1 MTSMCAPQILKTI
14 VSNKEFR
21 IIPTPLFQHVQTHP
35 ELSVESKFL
44 WVVLWE
50 LCSPSPTYE
59 KTLTWGFLSKRLNKS
74 ESTIRR
80 WAKPLIKFGY
90 LAIESIFSGD
100 GSQLPSKFRI
110 GVPAVI
116 AKKIWTVTPN
126 RNKPNAI
133 KQENESAPSAGVT
146 NEASMVDHVEDPA
159 PNTKTTRCKDG
170 EQNETDKDV
179 PNENSQSESHLP
191 VQECGV
197 NAGAN
202 DSAVEIRASEGEVL
216 ESAGVVS
223 VIRKDLTNSAG
234 ASAEISDSESISGG
248 TSSVSRMLSTL
259 NKHLD
264 RVRKGSGSSLS
275 ERSEEKRLDV
285 QGQREK
291 RSERKSSEVH
301 NQPKNGLKRVGEGA
315 FKSVFDGAFK
325 SGTQEKNQQKQDN
338 SNSAQL
344 RSMIKADLMVRLGT
358 GYDYKTLTEEVA
370 ISIEKGSFQKFSYK
384 KAINIAAKLIR
395 ENRWMK
401 PRVAVVYA

>member
-21 IIPTPLFQHVQTHP
+21 IIPTPLFQHVQTHT

-110 GVPAVI
+110 GVPQAI
-116 AKKIWTVTPN
+116 AKRIWTVTPN
-126 RNKPNAI
+126 RFKANTNKNDR
-133 KQENESAPSAGVT
+133 K
-146 NEASMVDHVEDPA
+146 EDKP
-159 PNTKTTRCKDG
+159 
-170 EQNETDKDV
+170 
-179 PNENSQSESHLP
+179 
-191 VQECGV
+191 
-197 NAGAN
+197 
-202 DSAVEIRASEGEVL
+202 
-216 ESAGVVS
+216 AGVVIDVS
-223 VIRKDLTNSAG
+223 ENEALEDEKLGQELDSDNDGAKNEKQEEVIPERSEAENAGVDQESNEQAGVDAGVDESIQNSAG
-234 ASAEISDSESISGG
+234 SCAESCEGSPEPAVADAGSKEPVQISGG
-248 TSSVSRMLSTL
+248 GSNVSRMLSTL

-264 RVRKGSGSSLS
+264 RVRKGSNSAQSA
-275 ERSEEKRLDV
+275 RSEGKSLDV
-285 QGQREK
+285 QGQQKK
-291 RSERKSSEVH
+291 RSERKSSEAQI
-301 NQPKNGLKRVGEGA
+301 QPKTGLKRVGEGA
-315 FKSVFDGAFK
+315 IKSVFEGAIK
-325 SGTQEKNQQKQDN
+325 SGTQEKNQQNQDN
-338 SNSAQL
+338 SNSVQL
-344 RSMIKADLMVRLGT
+344 RSTIKADLMVRLGT

>member
-1 MTSMCAPQILKTI
+1 MISMCAPQILKTI

-21 IIPTPLFQHVQTHP
+21 IIPTPLFQHIQTHP
-35 ELSVESKFL
+35 DLSDQSKYL
-44 WVVLWE
+44 WIVLWE

-59 KTLTWGFLSKRLNKS
+59 KTLTWGFLGKRLNKS

-80 WAKPLIKFGY
+80 WAQPLIRFGY

-110 GVPAVI
+110 GVPTVV

-126 RNKPNAI
+126 RFKANTNKNDQ
-133 KQENESAPSAGVT
+133 KDDQSAGVE
-146 NEASMVDHVEDPA
+146 NEVSDDADREEIKPDYEKAQSEDGA
-159 PNTKTTRCKDG
+159 
-170 EQNETDKDV
+170 QNEKQEEV
-179 PNENSQSESHLP
+179 ISESSDAGNAQ
-191 VQECGV
+191 VEQECCETAGV
-197 NAGAN
+197 DAGDHSDVNEHAGACTE
-202 DSAVEIRASEGEVL
+202 VIGESP
-216 ESAGVVS
+216 EPAGVDAGTQAS
-223 VIRKDLTNSAG
+223 VQ
-234 ASAEISDSESISGG
+234 ISGG

-264 RVRKGSGSSLS
+264 RVRKGSSSAQNA
-275 ERSEEKRLDV
+275 RSEGKCLDV
-285 QGQREK
+285 QGQQKK
-291 RSERKSSEVH
+291 RSERKSSEAQF
-301 NQPKNGLKRVGEGA
+301 QPKNGPKRVGEGA
-315 FKSVFDGAFK
+315 LKSVFDGALK
-325 SGTQEKNQQKQDN
+325 SDTQEKNQQKQDN
-338 SNSAQL
+338 SNSAHL